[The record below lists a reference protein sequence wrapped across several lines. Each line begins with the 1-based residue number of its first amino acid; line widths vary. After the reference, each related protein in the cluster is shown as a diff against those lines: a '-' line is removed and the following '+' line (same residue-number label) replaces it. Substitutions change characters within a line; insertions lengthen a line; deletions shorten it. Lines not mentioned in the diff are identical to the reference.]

1 MVTKLKSHCDQ
12 ASMKVLQGRKTSAV
26 VCAREDRKRKALKC
40 AVTGYTDLTSALG
53 DYTGFDATPQVEAF
67 TLVAAKKN
75 RTEARTQRKRA
86 PELIEEEEE
95 GARRKERRIRD
106 SSSSSSS
113 DDDSE
118 SELEELLR
126 VHEEEEHALEE
137 RRTQLDEDVAVLL
150 AEADAETER
159 SGGVHFWSTLRNEWV
174 FHRLGCTCGCGAPT
188 TAASARAPPPNNAD
202 ATNAAPTTAPIAVA
216 PSPNNADEEQT
227 TSPVAVA
234 PQFNEF
240 DEDDEVLAN
249 MHLPAATES
258 TQPQAEQWISFS
270 DLDWGVDSSELG
282 EDTDWQFKWGE
293 ELGQLMES
301 YLCYEGEQTVQERT
315 EHRTYYTSVTV
326 RNSHTGALVLNCT
339 TLTLASIR

>member
-159 SGGVHFWSTLRNEWV
+159 SGGSN
-174 FHRLGCTCGCGAPT
+174 
-188 TAASARAPPPNNAD
+188 
-202 ATNAAPTTAPIAVA
+202 
-216 PSPNNADEEQT
+216 
-227 TSPVAVA
+227 
-234 PQFNEF
+234 
-240 DEDDEVLAN
+240 
-249 MHLPAATES
+249 
-258 TQPQAEQWISFS
+258 
-270 DLDWGVDSSELG
+270 
-282 EDTDWQFKWGE
+282 DWQFKWGE

-339 TLTLASIR
+339 TLTLALIR